1 MKKRFVPLFFVFVL
15 ILSLSANAA
24 EPRANLVIP
33 NLSFEDT
40 TANCSVTI
48 TAPGKA
54 IKATMNLWYGNQL
67 VDSWSGTATS
77 ALFLSGSAQAVDGRM
92 YTLTVVG
99 TIDGTAFT
107 AEIRVPAMP

>member
-1 MKKRFVPLFFVFVL
+1 MKKRFVPLVLVFIL

-33 NLSFEDT
+33 KLSFEDT

-48 TAPGKA
+48 AAPGKE
-54 IKATMNLWYGNQL
+54 IKATMTLWYGSQI

-77 ALFLSGSAQAVDGRM
+77 ALFLSGSTQVVDGRM
-92 YTLTVVG
+92 YTLTVTG
-99 TIDGTAFT
+99 TIGGEAFYAESVSGTC
-107 AEIRVPAMP
+107 

>member
-1 MKKRFVPLFFVFVL
+1 MKKRFVPLVLVFIL

-48 TAPGKA
+48 TAPGKE
-54 IKATMNLWYGNQL
+54 IKATMSLWYGNRL
-67 VDSWSGTATS
+67 VDSWSGTAIS
-77 ALFLSGSAQAVDGRM
+77 ALFLSGSAQVVDGRT
-92 YTLTVVG
+92 YTLTVTG
-99 TIDGTAFT
+99 TIGGVAFE
-107 AEIRVPAMP
+107 AESVSATC